1 MVDEK
6 CHYQRDGHI
15 SKTCKWL
22 NILGVG
28 IGVLCE
34 AYIYKAASPLNSCD
48 KRRKNSMSETRTE
61 PRRANPK
68 LRVPAIN
75 HTSSQQ
81 PSKKY
86 FGQWKPF
93 FFLNIMTNRS
103 WNTETRLL

>member
-34 AYIYKAASPLNSCD
+34 AYIYKAASPLNRCD

-68 LRVPAIN
+68 LRFEYQLSITQAANSPRKNILV
-75 HTSSQQ
+75 SGSL
-81 PSKKY
+81 
-86 FGQWKPF
+86 F
-93 FFLNIMTNRS
+93 FSEHNDQ
-103 WNTETRLL
+103 